1 MYWESFGLSYDVL
14 TDLRLFNRT
23 YEELEEIE
31 DIALRII
38 KTVESLEGCIIGGY
52 ASNEYNYIK
61 INIMERKSQQIYEE
75 ILSKADKVTLV
86 SDKEYEP
93 SVMQK
98 RNEFMVDNSDLVVAV
113 WNGTSGGTANCLAYM
128 ILKDNNRISLNIP
141 DIERS

>member
-61 INIMERKSQQIYEE
+61 INIMERNY
-75 ILSKADKVTLV
+75 
-86 SDKEYEP
+86 
-93 SVMQK
+93 
-98 RNEFMVDNSDLVVAV
+98 
-113 WNGTSGGTANCLAYM
+113 
-128 ILKDNNRISLNIP
+128 SL
-141 DIERS
+141 R